1 MSAWLCP
8 ALCDPHGLAHQAPP
22 SVGFS
27 RQEYWSGVPFPIPGD
42 PPHLGLNP
50 HLLHLLHFLHWQAG
64 TLPLPHLVSPF
75 SLFERDFFFL
85 RKPYFKRS
93 KNEQSH
99 LHRGDQL
106 GCLKIWNLQILR
118 LCYLDVKKKKKR
130 FKMMG

>member
-1 MSAWLCP
+1 MCACVLDCVQFFVTPWTSPPGSSVC
-8 ALCDPHGLAHQAPP
+8 GIFQA
-22 SVGFS
+22 
-27 RQEYWSGVPFPIPGD
+27 RILEWVPFPVSED

-64 TLPLPHLVSPF
+64 TLSLPHLISRF
-75 SLFERDFFFL
+75 SLFERDFFFFL

-93 KNEQSH
+93 KNKQSH

-118 LCYLDVKKKKKR
+118 LCYLEVKKKKI
-130 FKMMG
+130 